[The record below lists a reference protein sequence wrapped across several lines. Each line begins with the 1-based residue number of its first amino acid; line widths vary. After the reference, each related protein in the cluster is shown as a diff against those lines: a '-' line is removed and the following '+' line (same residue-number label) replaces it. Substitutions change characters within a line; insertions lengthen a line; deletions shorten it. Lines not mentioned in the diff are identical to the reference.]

1 MTTDLEARWR
11 ASEEYA
17 RAKFILDAALMF
29 GGIGRWGYEG
39 AQYALDAAREKW
51 MAEHGRKRGDA
62 RPDDRPPHG

>member
-51 MAEHGRKRGDA
+51 MAEHRGERGDA
-62 RPDDRPPHG
+62 S